1 MIMTETDMGTS
12 CAITTGDITIA
23 VTVEAVACANTTG
36 SVPNADNVLEGLRRQ
51 NEDHASCL
59 NYNPDWVERHVQ

>member
-1 MIMTETDMGTS
+1 MEKFHQSRSASSENPQNIVMIMIETDMGTS

-36 SVPNADNVLEGLRRQ
+36 SVPNADNVM
-51 NEDHASCL
+51 
-59 NYNPDWVERHVQ
+59 